1 MAKVGLEA
9 RLSQLLERPILQLS
23 LKPMNGT
30 VGVFIY
36 SAHGVFPR
44 EGGCHPRRWVPVRA
58 SSHVV
63 HLYCLLFMG
72 DTFLVEGEN
81 LVELR

>member
-9 RLSQLLERPILQLS
+9 RLSQLLGGPILQLS

-36 SAHGVFPR
+36 SAQEVFPR
-44 EGGCHPRRWVPVRA
+44 EGGCLCMSLLMLYTFAAFSLWVTP
-58 SSHVV
+58 SW
-63 HLYCLLFMG
+63 
-72 DTFLVEGEN
+72 
-81 LVELR
+81 LRERI